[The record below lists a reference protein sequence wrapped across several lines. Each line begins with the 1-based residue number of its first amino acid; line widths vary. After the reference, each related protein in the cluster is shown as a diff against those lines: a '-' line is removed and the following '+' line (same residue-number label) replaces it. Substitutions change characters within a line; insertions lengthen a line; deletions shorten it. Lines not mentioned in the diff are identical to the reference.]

1 MTDTAPAKR
10 PDTHTAHQVCSPLT
24 TNWWRVSRVSLG
36 LPVPATIFG
45 KLFPVYA
52 CPLLGGGCLHVYAKD
67 GPCNVIH
74 HCWLLVDKVDKQQK

>member
-1 MTDTAPAKR
+1 M
-10 PDTHTAHQVCSPLT
+10 
-24 TNWWRVSRVSLG
+24 SLG